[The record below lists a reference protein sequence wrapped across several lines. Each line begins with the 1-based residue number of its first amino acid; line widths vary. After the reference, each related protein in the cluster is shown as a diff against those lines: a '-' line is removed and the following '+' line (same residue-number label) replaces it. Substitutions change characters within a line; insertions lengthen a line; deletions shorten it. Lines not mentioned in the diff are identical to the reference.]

1 MVGLARENGG
11 FGKMAKGKK
20 TGGRRR
26 GTPNRI
32 TAELRQQALATGKSM
47 LQIMTDNAREMD
59 AIVQKLSEQLAKA
72 SGDDLIRLIE
82 QILVYRDRAQRY
94 ARDAAPFFHP
104 QLADIKH
111 DHRSAD
117 GKGIRPVIEITGYP
131 GSKEIAPPT
140 RPALPPPDDKD

>member
-1 MVGLARENGG
+1 
-11 FGKMAKGKK
+11 
-20 TGGRRR
+20 
-26 GTPNRI
+26 
-32 TAELRQQALATGKSM
+32 
-47 LQIMTDNAREMD
+47 MD
-59 AIVQKLSEQLAKA
+59 ATVQKLSEQLTKV

-111 DHRSAD
+111 DHRSA
-117 GKGIRPVIEITGYP
+117 GTAIRPVIEITGYP
-131 GSKEIAPPT
+131 GPKEIAPPT

>member
-1 MVGLARENGG
+1 
-11 FGKMAKGKK
+11 MAKGKK

-111 DHRSAD
+111 DHRSA
-117 GKGIRPVIEITGYP
+117 GPAIRPVIEITGYP